1 MYRKSPLRGIVLILV
16 GLAMVT
22 GLIWLIISLLANPSE
37 KATEVVDQFYK
48 YEQDGDFSESWSLF
62 HSSIQEKFEME
73 YYIQDR
79 ARILMNG
86 FGVETF
92 TYKLSK
98 PEKVKNWK
106 IDMDS
111 QPFEAAFKVN
121 VTQNF
126 NSRYGKFSIFQEV
139 FVVKEEKQWKVLWD
153 YQY

>member
-1 MYRKSPLRGIVLILV
+1 MYRKSPLRGIVLIFV
-16 GLAMVT
+16 GLVMVT

-62 HSSIQEKFEME
+62 HSSMQERFEME

-79 ARILMNG
+79 ARMLMND

-92 TYKLSK
+92 TYKISK
-98 PEKVKNWK
+98 PEKVKDWQMEK
-106 IDMDS
+106 DS
-111 QPFEAAFKVN
+111 QPFETVFKVK
-121 VTQNF
+121 VIQNF